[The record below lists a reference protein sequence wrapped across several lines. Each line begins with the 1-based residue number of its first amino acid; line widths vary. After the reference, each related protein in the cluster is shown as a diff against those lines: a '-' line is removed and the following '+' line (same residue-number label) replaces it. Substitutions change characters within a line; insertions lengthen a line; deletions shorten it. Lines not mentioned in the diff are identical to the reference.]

1 MPRITSYRWWF
12 AVIVCFT
19 LATAPGHTQA
29 GLLPYDSSN
38 QVWYDNDFVNDYIDW
53 YLMAVASSGVVLRG
67 MTTTSGETP
76 YFIALLGGRARI
88 VADGRTSGFRNI
100 PDTLPGADRPLVPPA
115 SGRIED
121 TQHIPSAGTVAL
133 IAAAHRAIAETG
145 KPLVVC
151 VGGPLTAVATAYLRD
166 PTIAGKVIV
175 GLCR

>member
-1 MPRITSYRWWF
+1 MPRVTSHYWWF
-12 AVIVCFT
+12 AVIICFT
-19 LATAPGHTQA
+19 LATAPGHTQS

-38 QVWYDNDFVNDYIDW
+38 HVWYDNDFVNDYMDW
-53 YLMAVASSGVVLRG
+53 YLMALASSGVVFRG
-67 MTTTSGETP
+67 ITTTSDETG
-76 YFIALLGGRARI
+76 YFIELLRGRARI
-88 VADGRTSGFRNI
+88 VTDGRASGFRNI
-100 PDTLPGADRPLVPPA
+100 PDTLPGADRPLVPPS

-133 IAAAHRAIAETG
+133 IAAAHRAVAETG